1 VWDSVR
7 AVLAAFFGVRSR
19 EQARRQLKP
28 VQLIM
33 AGLLCALLLALLVYG
48 VVQYL
53 VSRAGLG

>member
-1 VWDSVR
+1 MR

-28 VQLIM
+28 AQLIV